1 MTTLKKYTNPL
12 VNLSTC
18 QLVNS
23 FSRQLVN
30 LSTRIFVPLFTCLL
44 VFSSCE
50 ERKIK
55 TPKQRGYFRI
65 DFPEKT
71 YQRFSGNYPYSFDF
85 PTYSTIQLD
94 TAHNREKYWLNVQ
107 FPSQKATIHISYKNV
122 KHDLDRFVDDAHFL
136 VFKHDA
142 KAEAIKTQEFH
153 YPDKQVHGLLFD
165 IKGDAA
171 SIMQFYITDSVE
183 HFVRGALYFNV
194 PPNKDSLRPSIQ
206 FVRDDIIELISS
218 FEWKK

>member
-1 MTTLKKYTNPL
+1 M
-12 VNLSTC
+12 S
-18 QLVNS
+18 
-23 FSRQLVN
+23 SR
-30 LSTRIFVPLFTCLL
+30 LL
-44 VFSSCE
+44 VFLLACLLAFASCE
-50 ERKIK
+50 ERKIT

-71 YQRFSGNYPYSFDF
+71 YQRFNGESPYSFNY
-85 PTYSTIQLD
+85 PTYAIVQND
-94 TAHNREKYWLNVQ
+94 TSQNSEKYWLNVQ
-107 FPSQKATIHISYKNV
+107 FPSQKATIHLSYKNI

-142 KAEAIKTQEFH
+142 KADAIKTQEFH
-153 YPDKQVHGLLFD
+153 YPEKQVHGLLFD

-171 SIMQFYITDSVE
+171 SIMQFYLTDSVE

-194 PPNKDSLRPSIQ
+194 PPNKDSLRPSVQ

-218 FEWKK
+218 FEWRED

>member
-1 MTTLKKYTNPL
+1 MKTHCL
-12 VNLSTC
+12 VN
-18 QLVNS
+18 V
-23 FSRQLVN
+23 FSRQFIN
-30 LSTRIFVPLFTCLL
+30 LSTCLL
-44 VFSSCE
+44 VFLFIFSSCD
-50 ERKIK
+50 ERTIT

-65 DFPEKT
+65 DFPEKS

-85 PTYSTIQLD
+85 PTYATIQLD
-94 TAHNREKYWLNVQ
+94 TARGREKYWLNVQ
-107 FPSQKATIHISYKNV
+107 FPAQKATIHVSYKNV
-122 KHDLDRFVDDAHFL
+122 KHDLDQFVDDAHFL

-142 KAEAIKTQEFH
+142 KADAIKTQEFH
-153 YPDKQVHGLLFD
+153 YPEKNVHGLLFD

-194 PPNKDSLRPSIQ
+194 PPNKDSLRPSVQ

-218 FEWKK
+218 FEWEKIDN